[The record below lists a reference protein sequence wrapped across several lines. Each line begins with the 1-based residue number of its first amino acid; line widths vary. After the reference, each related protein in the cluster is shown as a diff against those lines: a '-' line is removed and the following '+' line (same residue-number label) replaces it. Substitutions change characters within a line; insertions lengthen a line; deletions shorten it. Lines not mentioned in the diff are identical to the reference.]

1 MALLSK
7 YGLYVGSE
15 KVLQKLDTD
24 KQAMEIAKMLRDIA
38 AGLVSAATLM
48 GAGFIIG
55 AFGEAWVLYD
65 AKQTGAKEERSKC
78 DNCYKNHYEPT
89 V

>member
-1 MALLSK
+1 M
-7 YGLYVGSE
+7 
-15 KVLQKLDTD
+15 
-24 KQAMEIAKMLRDIA
+24 KQAMEIAKTLSNIVT
-38 AGLVSAATLM
+38 GLVCAVTLM

-78 DNCYKNHYEPT
+78 DYRKNYYEPT
-89 V
+89 I